1 MTKNLVLT
9 GMMGSGK
16 STIGR
21 ELSKKLTLKFIDIDK
36 LIEKKEKM
44 PIQKIFSTKGEKYF
58 RRLEQSTC
66 LKILKRSNS
75 VIALGGGS
83 FINPTI
89 RKAILEKSVSFHLD
103 ISLNNL
109 KKRKI
114 NFKKRPLIKDKE
126 NTLALETIYN
136 SRKKVY
142 NLATFSVNCNKL
154 DKVQIIDQICELYEK
169 SNS

>member
-1 MTKNLVLT
+1 MLKNFK
-9 GMMGSGK
+9 K
-16 STIGR
+16 SN
-21 ELSKKLTLKFIDIDK
+21 
-36 LIEKKEKM
+36 
-44 PIQKIFSTKGEKYF
+44 
-58 RRLEQSTC
+58 C
-66 LKILKRSNS
+66 

-89 RKAILEKSVSFHLD
+89 RKAISEKSVSFHLD

-109 KKRKI
+109 KKRNI

-142 NLATFSVNCNKL
+142 NQATFSVNCNKL
-154 DKVQIIDQICELYEK
+154 NKVKIVEQICDLYEK

>member
-1 MTKNLVLT
+1 MRKNLVLT

-21 ELSKKLTLKFIDIDK
+21 ELSKKLTLKFFDIDK
-36 LIEKKEKM
+36 LIEKREKM
-44 PIQKIFSTKGEKYF
+44 PIRKIFTAKGEKYF
-58 RRLEQSTC
+58 RRLEQRTC
-66 LKILKRSNS
+66 LKILKKSNC

-109 KKRKI
+109 KKRNI

-142 NLATFSVNCNKL
+142 NQATFSVNCNKL
-154 DKVQIIDQICELYEK
+154 NKVKIVEQICDLYEK

>member
-1 MTKNLVLT
+1 MLENFK
-9 GMMGSGK
+9 K
-16 STIGR
+16 S
-21 ELSKKLTLKFIDIDK
+21 
-36 LIEKKEKM
+36 
-44 PIQKIFSTKGEKYF
+44 ST
-58 RRLEQSTC
+58 
-66 LKILKRSNS
+66 

-109 KKRKI
+109 KKKYQ
-114 NFKKRPLIKDKE
+114 FQKRPLIKDKE
-126 NTLALETIYN
+126 NTSALETIYN

-142 NLATFSVNCNKL
+142 NQATFSVNCNKL
-154 DKVQIIDQICELYEK
+154 DKVKILDQICELYEK

>member
-1 MTKNLVLT
+1 MRKNLVLT

-21 ELSKKLTLKFIDIDK
+21 ELSKKLTLKFFDIDK
-36 LIEKKEKM
+36 LIEKREKM
-44 PIQKIFSTKGEKYF
+44 PIRKIFTAKGEKYF
-58 RRLEQSTC
+58 RRLEQRTC
-66 LKILKRSNS
+66 LKILKKSNC

-89 RKAILEKSVSFHLD
+89 RKAISEKSVSFHLD

-109 KKRKI
+109 
-114 NFKKRPLIKDKE
+114 KKRPLIKDKE

-142 NLATFSVNCNKL
+142 NQATFSVNCNKL
-154 DKVQIIDQICELYEK
+154 NKVKIVEQICDLYEK

>member
-114 NFKKRPLIKDKE
+114 NFKKRPLIKDKD
-126 NTLALETIYN
+126 NTSALETIYN

-142 NLATFSVNCNKL
+142 NQATFIVNCNKL
-154 DKVQIIDQICELYEK
+154 DKVKIVEQICKLYEK
-169 SNS
+169 SIS